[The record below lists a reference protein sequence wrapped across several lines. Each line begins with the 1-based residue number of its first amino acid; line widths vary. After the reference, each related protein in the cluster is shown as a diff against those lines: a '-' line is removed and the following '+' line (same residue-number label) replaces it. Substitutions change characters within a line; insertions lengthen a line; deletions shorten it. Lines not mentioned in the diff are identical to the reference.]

1 MLYSAQTNGF
11 YISEIHGENIPDD
24 AVEITQEEH
33 ARLLNGQADG
43 LAIVADERGRPILAP
58 RPTLVEKTPQ
68 QVSRAQGKAAL
79 IQAGLWQSVL
89 DYVASIEDATQK
101 AIAEVA
107 LNDTTYWQRTS
118 PFLNAAATAIGLTQE
133 QLDDLFIAASEIEL

>member
-1 MLYSAQTNGF
+1 MWARIENNVVAEVTDIDPAGRFHPSMIWVACTTDVQPNWVYD
-11 YISEIHGENIPDD
+11 GENFSPP
-24 AVEITQEEH
+24 APLQEVVQVPH
-33 ARLLNGQADG
+33 
-43 LAIVADERGRPILAP
+43 
-58 RPTLVEKTPQ
+58 

-79 IQAGLWQSVL
+79 IQAGLWQGVL

-118 PFLNAAATAIGLTQE
+118 PFLNAAATALGLTQE
-133 QLDDLFIAASEIEL
+133 QLDDLFVTASEIEL